1 MPVILITGASSG
13 IGAAL
18 ARHYAA
24 PGTTLVLNARGPERL
39 EAVAEACRGKGAT
52 VETRALD
59 VRDRD
64 DVRAW
69 IGEVDARIGLDLVI
83 ANAGVNGGHPQG
95 GLETEETAFLV
106 LDVNLMGALNVALP
120 AVARMAERAPR
131 ADRADLLARGLRA
144 APRRPGL

>member
-52 VETRALD
+52 S
-59 VRDRD
+59 
-64 DVRAW
+64 
-69 IGEVDARIGLDLVI
+69 
-83 ANAGVNGGHPQG
+83 
-95 GLETEETAFLV
+95 
-106 LDVNLMGALNVALP
+106 
-120 AVARMAERAPR
+120 
-131 ADRADLLARGLRA
+131 
-144 APRRPGL
+144 RPGPSTFATGTTCGSGSARWMHGSVSIS

>member
-18 ARHYAA
+18 AQHYAA

-39 EAVAEACRGKGAT
+39 EAVADLCRRKGAA
-52 VETRALD
+52 VETRPLD

-64 DVRAW
+64 GVRAW
-69 IGEVDARIGLDLVI
+69 IGDVAGRLGLDLVI
-83 ANAGVNGGHPQG
+83 ANAGVNGGHPEG

-120 AVARMAERAPR
+120 AVALMAGAGQRP
-131 ADRADLLARGLRA
+131 DRADLLARGLCA
-144 APRRPGL
+144 APRRAGL